1 MNKKK
6 TNRDA
11 LLWIAARSKKFVPSI
26 ILLTLISIVSSLSY
40 VFLALASKNI
50 LDIATKDS
58 SDSLLYSALFLFGIV
73 IMQIL
78 LSAVSSALKVRI
90 SSKLTIHI
98 RNYLFSSIT
107 KQE

>member
-1 MNKKK
+1 MNNKK
-6 TNRDA
+6 TNRTA

-50 LDIATKDS
+50 LDIATKTVS
-58 SDSLLYSALFLFGIV
+58 GSILHSALFLFAVV

-78 LSAVSSALKVRI
+78 LSAASSALKVRI
-90 SSKLTIHI
+90 SSKLTI
-98 RNYLFSSIT
+98 
-107 KQE
+107 